1 LGRFIR
7 WQLLA
12 LTLALALL
20 GAIIS
25 YGAIHY
31 TTVTIPAPGGRYV
44 EGVAGNPRFLN
55 PLFSQF
61 NELDQDIC
69 SLLFSGLVA
78 LDEQGKPIPALAERW
93 EVSPDGLVYT
103 FYLRQGVR
111 WHDGVPFTAEDV
123 VFTAKTLA
131 SPDFPGLPSLQEV
144 WKNVEV
150 SSDDPYTVRFTLK
163 EPFAPFLAYTS
174 IGIIPAHLWSRVP
187 VSLMAQSRFNLEPV
201 GTGPYK
207 LKELD
212 ATHVILEVNPDF
224 YGPKPYLAEV
234 EFRFYPDYESAFEAF
249 KRGEV
254 MGVGRIPYQYAREAP
269 SVEDLA
275 LYSGL
280 WAGYAAVLLNLDNLN
295 VPFFREKE
303 VRQALSYSVDRKAII
318 GEVLQG
324 YGLEAHSP
332 IWLSSWAY
340 NPKVKHYQYDP
351 KAASELLE
359 EAGWKDSDGDGVRDK
374 DGKKLSFILLAGDS
388 AEDARLAFLLA
399 EGWKKVGV
407 EAIPQV
413 LDYPSLVRDFL
424 YPRNFEAAIVRWEL
438 GPDPD
443 PYPLWHSSQKKEG
456 QNFAGYSS
464 PKADALLEEARLT
477 PELALRQELYFKFQE
492 LFAEEV
498 PAILLYYPLYLFG
511 VSKEVKGV
519 QSGPMFSSSDR
530 FRTQARWY
538 VNTRRVLVSLA
549 KEKGFYP

>member
-12 LTLALALL
+12 LALTLALLVALL
-20 GAIIS
+20 S
-25 YGAIHY
+25 YGAIRY

-93 EVSPDGLVYT
+93 EISPDGLLYT
-103 FYLRQGVR
+103 FHLRQGVR

-123 VFTAKTLA
+123 LFTVKTLA

-144 WKNVEV
+144 WKNVEA
-150 SSDDPYTVRFTLK
+150 SSDDPYTVHFTLK

-187 VSLMAQSRFNLEPV
+187 VPLMAQSRFNLEPV

-207 LKELD
+207 LKEMD
-212 ATHVILEVNPDF
+212 ATHIVLEANPDF

-254 MGVGRIPYQYAREAP
+254 MGVGRIPYQYAREAA
-269 SVEDLA
+269 SMSSLS

-280 WAGYAAVLLNLDNLN
+280 LAGYTAVLLNLDNPN
-295 VPFFREKE
+295 VPFFKEKE
-303 VRQALSYSVDRKAII
+303 VRQALSYSVDRKAIV

-332 IWLSSWAY
+332 IWPSSWAY
-340 NPKVKHYQYDP
+340 NPKVKHYQYDL
-351 KAASELLE
+351 KEASELLE
-359 EAGWKDSDGDGVRDK
+359 EAGWKDSDGDGVRD
-374 DGKKLSFILLAGDS
+374 
-388 AEDARLAFLLA
+388 
-399 EGWKKVGV
+399 
-407 EAIPQV
+407 
-413 LDYPSLVRDFL
+413 RD
-424 YPRNFEAAIVRWEL
+424 W
-438 GPDPD
+438 
-443 PYPLWHSSQKKEG
+443 
-456 QNFAGYSS
+456 
-464 PKADALLEEARLT
+464 
-477 PELALRQELYFKFQE
+477 
-492 LFAEEV
+492 EEV
-498 PAILLYYPLYLFG
+498 ELHPPCRGLP
-511 VSKEVKGV
+511 
-519 QSGPMFSSSDR
+519 
-530 FRTQARWY
+530 
-538 VNTRRVLVSLA
+538 
-549 KEKGFYP
+549 

>member
-12 LTLALALL
+12 LALTLALLVALL
-20 GAIIS
+20 S
-25 YGAIHY
+25 YGAIRY

-69 SLLFSGLVA
+69 SLIFSGLVA

-93 EVSPDGLVYT
+93 EVSPDGLLYT
-103 FYLRQGVR
+103 FHLRQGVR

-123 VFTAKTLA
+123 LFTVKTLA

-144 WKNVEV
+144 WKNVEA
-150 SSDDPYTVRFTLK
+150 SSDDPYTVHFTLK

-187 VSLMAQSRFNLEPV
+187 VALMAQSRFNLEPV

-207 LKELD
+207 LKEMD
-212 ATHVILEVNPDF
+212 ATHIVLEANPDF

-254 MGVGRIPYQYAREAP
+254 MGVGRIPYQYAREAA
-269 SVEDLA
+269 STSGLS

-280 WAGYAAVLLNLDNLN
+280 LAGYTAVLLNLDSPN
-295 VPFFREKE
+295 VPFFKEKE
-303 VRQALSYSVDRKAII
+303 VRQALSYSVDRKAIV

-332 IWLSSWAY
+332 IWPSSWAY
-340 NPKVKHYQYDP
+340 NPKVKHYQYDL

-359 EAGWKDSDGDGVRDK
+359 EAGWKDSDGDGVRDR
-374 DGKKLSFILLAGDS
+374 DRKKLSFILLAGDS
-388 AEDARLAFLLA
+388 PEDARLAFLLA

-443 PYPLWHSSQKKEG
+443 PYPMWHSSQKKGG
-456 QNFAGYSS
+456 QNFGGYSS

-519 QSGPMFSSSDR
+519 QSGPMFSPSDR

-538 VNTRRVLVSLA
+538 VNTRRVLVSQA
-549 KEKGFYP
+549 KEEGFYP

>member
-1 LGRFIR
+1 MGRFIR

-12 LTLALALL
+12 VALTLALL
-20 GAIIS
+20 GALLS
-25 YGAIHY
+25 YGAVRY

-44 EGVAGNPRFLN
+44 EGVAGSPRFLN
-55 PLFSQF
+55 PLLSQF
-61 NELDQDIC
+61 NELDQDLC

-93 EVSPDGLVYT
+93 EVSPDGLLYT
-103 FYLRQGVR
+103 FHLRQDVR

-123 VFTAKTLA
+123 LFTVKTLA

-144 WKNVEV
+144 WKNVEA
-150 SSDDPYTVRFTLK
+150 SSDDPYTIRFTLK
-163 EPFAPFLAYTS
+163 EPFAPFIVYTS

-207 LKELD
+207 LKEMD
-212 ATHVILEVNPDF
+212 ATHIVLEANPDF

-254 MGVGRIPYQYAREAP
+254 MGVGRIPYQYAREA
-269 SVEDLA
+269 SSTSNLS

-280 WAGYAAVLLNLDNLN
+280 LAGFTAVLLNLDNPN
-295 VPFFREKE
+295 VPFFKDKE

-332 IWLSSWAY
+332 VWPSSWAY
-340 NPKVKHYQYDP
+340 NPKVKHYPYDL

-359 EAGWKDSDGDGVRDK
+359 KAGWKDNDGDGIRDK

-424 YPRNFEAAIVRWEL
+424 YPRNFEAAIARWEL

-443 PYPLWHSSQKKEG
+443 PYPLWHSSQKKGG
-456 QNFAGYSS
+456 QNFVGYSS

-519 QSGPMFSSSDR
+519 QSGPMFSPSDR

-538 VNTRRVLVSLA
+538 VNTRRVLVSQA
-549 KEKGFYP
+549 KEEGFYP

>member
-12 LTLALALL
+12 LALTLALLVALL
-20 GAIIS
+20 S
-25 YGAIHY
+25 YGAIRY

-93 EVSPDGLVYT
+93 EVSPDGLLYT
-103 FYLRQGVR
+103 FHLRQGVR

-123 VFTAKTLA
+123 LFTVKTLA

-144 WKNVEV
+144 WKNVEA
-150 SSDDPYTVRFTLK
+150 SSDDPYTVHFTLK

-207 LKELD
+207 LKEID
-212 ATHVILEVNPDF
+212 ATHIVLEANPDF

-254 MGVGRIPYQYAREAP
+254 MGVGRIPYQYAREAA
-269 SVEDLA
+269 STSGLS

-280 WAGYAAVLLNLDNLN
+280 LAGYTAVLLNLDNPN
-295 VPFFREKE
+295 VPFFKEKE
-303 VRQALSYSVDRKAII
+303 VRQALSYSVDRKAIV

-332 IWLSSWAY
+332 IWPSSWAY
-340 NPKVKHYQYDP
+340 NPKVKHYQYDL

-359 EAGWKDSDGDGVRDK
+359 EAGWKDSDGDGVRDR

-388 AEDARLAFLLA
+388 TEDARLAFLLA

-424 YPRNFEAAIVRWEL
+424 YPHNFEAAIVRWEL

-443 PYPLWHSSQKKEG
+443 PYPMWHSSQKKGG
-456 QNFAGYSS
+456 QNFGGYSS

-477 PELALRQELYFKFQE
+477 PELALRQELYSKFQE

-519 QSGPMFSSSDR
+519 QSGPMFSPSDR

-538 VNTRRVLVSLA
+538 VNMRRVLVSQA
-549 KEKGFYP
+549 KEEGFYP